1 MVYLSRAGRRLLTWL
16 SPDDANRTSHRER
29 WFSALGGFVALFVL
43 LWINTALLSLQGAA
57 MVVASMG
64 ASLVLL
70 FAVPHGA
77 LSQPWALFGGH
88 LVSALIGVS
97 CARWIGDPLLGGAL
111 AVGLAIGAMHYLHC
125 IHPPGGA
132 TALVA
137 VLGGEEL
144 QQLGYGFVLQP
155 VLENVVLVLIL
166 AVLIN
171 LPLRWRRYPAS
182 IAGVPAAATKGDALE
197 LSHAD
202 LSHAL
207 AQLESYIDVSESDLI
222 RIYALAQA
230 HAEGQALGERAK
242 NGAKKTLFVPPSP
255 VLRSIGWHPN
265 PPINRWKSD

>member
-1 MVYLSRAGRRLLTWL
+1 MLLPFRAGRRLLVWL

-29 WFSALGGFVALFVL
+29 WFSALGGFVALFGL
-43 LWINTALLSLQGAA
+43 LWINTELLSLQGAA
-57 MVVASMG
+57 LVVASMG

-77 LSQPWALFGGH
+77 LSQPWALLGGH

-125 IHPPGGA
+125 VHPPGGA

-144 QQLGYGFVLQP
+144 RQLGYGFVLQP
-155 VLENVVLVLIL
+155 VLENVLLVLAL

-171 LPLRWRRYPAS
+171 LPLRRRRYPAGF
-182 IAGVPAAATKGDALE
+182 AGGAATIAVTPQRGELA
-197 LSHAD
+197 LSHQD
-202 LSHAL
+202 LGHAL
-207 AQLESYIDVSESDLI
+207 AQLDSYIDVNESDLI

-230 HAEGQALGERAK
+230 HARSSALGERPRVSSNDARAE
-242 NGAKKTLFVPPSP
+242 GARVVP
-255 VLRSIGWHPN
+255 L
-265 PPINRWKSD
+265 PPRRR